1 MNPNG
6 SARTCPTNPVTRHD
20 RQALGNFNGAMSSRS
35 RQSRWREPVEFHRRA
50 AVRSARELLNVSIR
64 TSFMALLIAALLHA
78 MLPMF
83 NASLPLPALHYYSV
97 AALMPNCMRLFA
109 IIELLK
115 SGKPRKILIAPARL
129 SLNSNTIP
137 VIAIER
143 WRFSTLSG
151 RTSFTTLTIRYRG
164 IGAKKRT
171 MTLGIGPQEDLLKID
186 RSIRTFARLRSIRQ
200 FRASRKAR
208 SSRVQRF
215 TWPQAP
221 ATS

>member
-1 MNPNG
+1 M
-6 SARTCPTNPVTRHD
+6 
-20 RQALGNFNGAMSSRS
+20 RQ
-35 RQSRWREPVEFHRRA
+35 FHRRA
-50 AVRSARELLNVSIR
+50 AVRSARELINVSIR

-115 SGKPRKILIAPARL
+115 SNKPRKILIAPTRL
-129 SLNSNTIP
+129 GLNSNTTPI
-137 VIAIER
+137 IAIDG
-143 WRFSTLSG
+143 WRFSALPGPS
-151 RTSFTTLTIRYRG
+151 SFTTLTIRYRG
-164 IGAKKRT
+164 VRAQQRT
-171 MTLGIGPQEDLLKID
+171 MTLGIGPQEDLLQID
-186 RSIRTFARLRSIRQ
+186 RSIRTFARLKSMRQ
-200 FRASRKAR
+200 LRASQKAR

-215 TWPQAP
+215 TSPPAP